1 MDLLKHTIKWVN
13 GEVLHGSIGLGI
25 GILIAIAFLYSANF
39 QQSFYKGMILPF
51 VLVQFLLL
59 GYGSFQIL
67 MRPKHSA
74 KVEQSLS
81 ENPQMALKAELKKSL
96 KDDSVY
102 SKIRFFWAVLFV
114 LSVILFF
121 ALANDFFK
129 GMSLGFAV
137 FFIVAYT
144 FDTLLHL
151 RLKTYLSALQNI
163 N

>member
-1 MDLLKHTIKWVN
+1 MDLLKHTIRWVN
-13 GEVLHGSIGLGI
+13 GEVLQGSIGLGI
-25 GILIAIAFLYSANF
+25 GILIAIVFLYSVNF

-59 GYGSFQIL
+59 GYSSFQIL
-67 MRPKHSA
+67 MRPKHIA

-81 ENPQMALKAELKKSL
+81 ENPQRTLKTELEKSL

-102 SKIRFFWAVLFV
+102 SKIRVFWAVLFV

-129 GMSLGFAV
+129 GMSLGFAA
-137 FFIVAYT
+137 FFIVVYT

-151 RLKTYLSALQNI
+151 RLKTYLSAIQNI